1 MVEVNPLKETLLLGV
16 LNVGLPTF
24 DVYSDIGLSAKLYK
38 STVTIP
44 PGTRFNDRDALFNG
58 GYTTTTK
65 TVNVSHP
72 IYASSLLIP
81 FLIRPRLA
89 RLVLR

>member
-1 MVEVNPLKETLLLGV
+1 MFSKFTPRAQGRMVEVNPLKETLLLGV

-44 PGTRFNDRDALFNG
+44 PGTKFNDT
-58 GYTTTTK
+58 YVVHWHKPTI
-65 TVNVSHP
+65 TVDVSHP
-72 IYASSLLIP
+72 IFATSLLNSS
-81 FLIRPRLA
+81 RS
-89 RLVLR
+89 